1 MKAVAMTSANT
12 PNEGEKIITK
22 AESALSRYRVM
33 AIVTGVMLL
42 LLVVEMLIV
51 YVFKA
56 THLKPYIAWIP
67 FAHGWIYVVYL
78 ITVVDVW
85 SKMRWRFGRLLSMI
99 LAGVVPVLSFI
110 VEHRVTLDARARI
123 AAARELSHSSI

>member
-1 MKAVAMTSANT
+1 
-12 PNEGEKIITK
+12 
-22 AESALSRYRVM
+22 
-33 AIVTGVMLL
+33 
-42 LLVVEMLIV
+42 
-51 YVFKA
+51 
-56 THLKPYIAWIP
+56 
-67 FAHGWIYVVYL
+67 VYL

-123 AAARELSHSSI
+123 AAARELSNSSI